1 MATKQLKLKFP
12 TTRKKRTTAKRK
24 KSVCKIENKGLLRAR
39 ISKQAKTIKTLES
52 KLKKEKT
59 KEKTLKKKL
68 TKVRRTAKVV
78 KRRIVKK

>member
-12 TTRKKRTTAKRK
+12 STTKRKVTRRK
-24 KSVCKIENKGLLRAR
+24 KSICSIENKGLLRSR
-39 ISKQAKTIKTLES
+39 ITKQAKTIKTLES

-59 KEKTLKKKL
+59 KEKALKKKL

-78 KRRIVKK
+78 KRKTIKK